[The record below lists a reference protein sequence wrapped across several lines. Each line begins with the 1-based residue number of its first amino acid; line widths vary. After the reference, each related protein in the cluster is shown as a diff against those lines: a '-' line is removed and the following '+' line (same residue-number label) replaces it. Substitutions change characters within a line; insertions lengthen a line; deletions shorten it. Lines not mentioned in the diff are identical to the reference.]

1 MAEAVLASIAARL
14 PGVHALARSDIW
26 LGTSPVGQHAAEWAV
41 LCLSALT
48 AMDCARRQMV
58 KRMLAGQLAGSYLV
72 CCLQRGAT
80 AKVWEL
86 LADFC
91 AVDAPP
97 ESWRHELPSN
107 HPFFRFDSEASQ
119 WSVRL
124 D

>member
-1 MAEAVLASIAARL
+1 L
-14 PGVHALARSDIW
+14 PGVPVLARSDIW
-26 LGTSPVGQHAAEWAV
+26 LGTAPAGQHTGAWTV
-41 LCLSALT
+41 VCLTALT

-58 KRMLAGQLAGSYLV
+58 KRMLAGQSAGPHLV
-72 CCLQRGAT
+72 CCLQRFAI
-80 AKVWEL
+80 AKFWEL

-107 HPFFRFDSEASQ
+107 HPFFRFDSQASQ